1 MAARSVSSMASITRN
16 AVGTE
21 ATAPKTSACRR
32 RPSRFARASPP
43 PAMVTARSEITLP
56 GSWRRRRLHIGASA
70 AARAAVSPERSASS
84 ASRRLPAWVASPL
97 PSAVT
102 FTAGRHLVAFT
113 WYVPSCLGFW
123 CLDNPIFPGQEGF
136 FADLPPLHWTAN
148 EGCGLTTEIAAGIAS
163 GDTRLTGVDGPLI
176 EAELDALRG
185 ASVSLDTATS
195 GLVVVL
201 ELYRRA
207 HARN

>member
-1 MAARSVSSMASITRN
+1 MAASNVSSMASIPRN

-43 PAMVTARSEITLP
+43 LAMVTARSEITLP

-70 AARAAVSPERSASS
+70 SDRASVSPERSAIS

-102 FTAGRHLVAFT
+102 FNAGRHLVAFT
-113 WYVPSCLGFW
+113 WYVPSCLGSW
-123 CLDNPIFPGQEGF
+123 RLDNPIFPGHEGF
-136 FADLPPLHWTAN
+136 FSDLQLLHRTAN
-148 EGCGLTTEIAAGIAS
+148 EGCGLTLPYLPPAQPR
-163 GDTRLTGVDGPLI
+163 DLPRLCRPPDQHQSNP
-176 EAELDALRG
+176 
-185 ASVSLDTATS
+185 
-195 GLVVVL
+195 
-201 ELYRRA
+201 
-207 HARN
+207 

>member
-32 RPSRFARASPP
+32 RPSSFARASPP

-56 GSWRRRRLHIGASA
+56 GSWRRRGLHIGASGSD
-70 AARAAVSPERSASS
+70 RASVSPERSAIS
-84 ASRRLPAWVASPL
+84 ASRRLPAWVVSPL

-102 FTAGRHLVAFT
+102 FNAGRHLVAFT

-123 CLDNPIFPGQEGF
+123 RLDNPIFPGQEGF
-136 FADLPPLHWTAN
+136 FADLPPLHATAN
-148 EGCGLTTEIAAGIAS
+148 EGCGLGRRGEQVVPELVPAI
-163 GDTRLTGVDGPLI
+163 PLLLERRGMAKTI
-176 EAELDALRG
+176 LEVGELAAELG
-185 ASVSLDTATS
+185 
-195 GLVVVL
+195 
-201 ELYRRA
+201 
-207 HARN
+207 

>member
-1 MAARSVSSMASITRN
+1 MASITRN

-70 AARAAVSPERSASS
+70 SDRASVSPERSAIS
-84 ASRRLPAWVASPL
+84 ASRRLPAWVARPL

-102 FTAGRHLVAFT
+102 FNAGRHLVAFT

-123 CLDNPIFPGQEGF
+123 RLDNPIFPGQEGF
-136 FADLPPLHWTAN
+136 FADLQPLHSTAN
-148 EGCGLTTEIAAGIAS
+148 EECGLKTEHA
-163 GDTRLTGVDGPLI
+163 TLT
-176 EAELDALRG
+176 ALGSSKPQGRFG
-185 ASVSLDTATS
+185 
-195 GLVVVL
+195 
-201 ELYRRA
+201 RCR
-207 HARN
+207 